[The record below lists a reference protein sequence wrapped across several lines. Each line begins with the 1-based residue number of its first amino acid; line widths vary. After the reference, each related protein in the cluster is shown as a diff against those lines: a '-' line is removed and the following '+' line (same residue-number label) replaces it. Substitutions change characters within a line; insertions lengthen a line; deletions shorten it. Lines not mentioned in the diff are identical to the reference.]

1 MVESIPMRGLR
12 KAAKLLG
19 GEPQVRAFLGV
30 PAGDLFRWMRG
41 QAPVPP
47 AVAIRVIDLLADHEA
62 RIMREG
68 WKKPRSSS
76 SPASTP

>member
-1 MVESIPMRGLR
+1 MVETFPVRGLR

-47 AVAIRVIDLLADHEA
+47 AVVVRVIEFLAETES
-62 RIMREG
+62 R
-68 WKKPRSSS
+68 RSR
-76 SPASTP
+76 

>member
-1 MVESIPMRGLR
+1 MRRDTRRDEHERMVESMPMRGLR

-19 GEPQVRAFLGV
+19 GEPQVRAFLDV

-47 AVAIRVIDLLADHEA
+47 AVVVRVIEFLAETES
-62 RIMREG
+62 R
-68 WKKPRSSS
+68 RSR
-76 SPASTP
+76 

>member
-12 KAAKLLG
+12 KAARLLG

-30 PAGDLFRWMRG
+30 PASDLYRWMRG

-47 AVAIRVIDLLADHEA
+47 TIAVRVIEFLAETEQ
-62 RIMREG
+62 RRT
-68 WKKPRSSS
+68 R
-76 SPASTP
+76 

>member
-1 MVESIPMRGLR
+1 MRDQHGRVVETFPVRGLR

-19 GEPQVRAFLGV
+19 GEPQVRAFLDV

-47 AVAIRVIDLLADHEA
+47 AIVVRVIEFLAETESRHS
-62 RIMREG
+62 R
-68 WKKPRSSS
+68 
-76 SPASTP
+76 

>member
-30 PAGDLFRWMRG
+30 PAGDLYRWMRG
-41 QAPVPP
+41 QAPVPAP
-47 AVAIRVIDLLADHEA
+47 VVIRVIELLANHEA
-62 RIMREG
+62 TRDPG
-68 WKKPRSSS
+68 P
-76 SPASTP
+76 

>member
-1 MVESIPMRGLR
+1 MVESIPQRGLR

-19 GEPQVRAFLGV
+19 GEPQVRALLGV

-47 AVAIRVIDLLADHEA
+47 AVAVRVIEFLAETES
-62 RIMREG
+62 R
-68 WKKPRSSS
+68 
-76 SPASTP
+76 ASR

>member
-1 MVESIPMRGLR
+1 MRLTGTCATPMMVAMNLSMPMRGLR
-12 KAAKLLG
+12 RAARLLG

-47 AVAIRVIDLLADHEA
+47 AIVVRVIELLAETEQ
-62 RIMREG
+62 RQSR
-68 WKKPRSSS
+68 
-76 SPASTP
+76 

>member
-1 MVESIPMRGLR
+1 MVESIPQRGLR

-19 GEPQVRAFLGV
+19 GEPQVRAFFGV

-47 AVAIRVIDLLADHEA
+47 AVAVRVIEFLAETES
-62 RIMREG
+62 R
-68 WKKPRSSS
+68 
-76 SPASTP
+76 ASR